1 MTPMFRIYVNNDVA
15 GVEIGSSIKNIM
27 AIAAGV
33 IDGAGWGDNTKAA
46 LITAVYTK

>member
-15 GVEIGSSIKNIM
+15 GVEIGGSVKNIV

-33 IDGAGWGDNTKAA
+33 IDGAGWGDNTKRR
-46 LITAVYTK
+46 L